1 MIDEKL
7 PTECPNCEE
16 EYEDRKPWMKPV
28 QDNSMEVCDASILDQ
43 DQLIGTSSVEM
54 IGLDCGCSFP
64 ADEFGKFEAKRTELN
79 RAVGWYNSVT
89 SRSKYDIP
97 EVIRDAVGKEISRLS
112 DEVGRL
118 GRQCE
123 AEVDEQGW
131 SRYE

>member
-64 ADEFGKFEAKRTELN
+64 ADEFGKFEAKRRQLN
-79 RAVGWYNSVT
+79 IAIGWRNNIEDDDR
-89 SRSKYDIP
+89 SRMP
-97 EVIRDAVGKEISRLS
+97 NVIRDAVYEKISRLS

-123 AEVDEQGW
+123 AEVDEQGMV
-131 SRYE
+131 EV

>member
-28 QDNSMEVCDASILDQ
+28 QDNSMEVSDASILDQ
-43 DQLIGTSSVEM
+43 DQLIGTSQIGM
-54 IGLDCGCSFP
+54 IALDCGCSFP
-64 ADEFGKFEAKRTELN
+64 ADDFNKFEGKRRQLN
-79 RAVGWYNSVT
+79 IAIGWRNNIEDDDR
-89 SRSKYDIP
+89 SRMP
-97 EVIRDAVGKEISRLS
+97 NVIRDAVYEKISRLS

-123 AEVDEQGW
+123 AEVDEQGMV
-131 SRYE
+131 EV